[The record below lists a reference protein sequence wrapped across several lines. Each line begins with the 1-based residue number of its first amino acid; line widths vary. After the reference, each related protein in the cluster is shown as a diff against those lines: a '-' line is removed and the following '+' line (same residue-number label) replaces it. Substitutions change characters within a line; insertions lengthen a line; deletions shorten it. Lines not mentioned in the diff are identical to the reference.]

1 MSVHGR
7 FQAGFTLV
15 EILIAITISA
25 LLLAAVATAF
35 NASLMNYQAN
45 QEIYEAMSRAR
56 LALLRVTA
64 QLRTANYVDATTPNS
79 QCDFFDPCDDYY
91 LFDYRSADNTLV
103 LVDGAS
109 NEYDLCDNVSSM
121 EFLKQVSASDPNSAL
136 SVRISMTVD
145 CGDASQDLAT
155 AVVVRKAITN

>member
-1 MSVHGR
+1 MRHHRS

-15 EILIAITISA
+15 EVLIAITISA
-25 LLLAAVATAF
+25 MLLTAVATAF
-35 NASLMNYQAN
+35 NASLMNYQVN

-56 LALLRVTA
+56 QTLLRVTA
-64 QLRTANYVDATTPNS
+64 QLRTANFVDVSTPNN
-79 QCDFFDPCDDYY
+79 QCDFFDPCDNYF
-91 LFDYRSADNTLV
+91 LFDYRSAAGKLV
-103 LVDGAS
+103 LVDGAN

-121 EFLKQVSASDPNSAL
+121 EFLKQASASDPNSAV

-155 AVVVRKAITN
+155 AVVVRKAIAN